1 MKGSLKGDDLPVFEL
16 RKFVD
21 KGLHVARKVFV
32 GMVKQP
38 QSAPIFLPP
47 SGVAVSSTAKGCG
60 LVHAKGTRPARN
72 GSVLVTTT
80 SL

>member
-1 MKGSLKGDDLPVFEL
+1 MILPVFEL

-47 SGVAVSSTAKGCG
+47 IGVAVSSQ
-60 LVHAKGTRPARN
+60 
-72 GSVLVTTT
+72 VLVRRFE
-80 SL
+80 

>member
-1 MKGSLKGDDLPVFEL
+1 VKGSLKGNNLPVVEP

-47 SGVAVSSTAKGCG
+47 IGVAVSSQ
-60 LVHAKGTRPARN
+60 
-72 GSVLVTTT
+72 VLVRRFE
-80 SL
+80 